1 MVKLDPYKFEF
12 NKTDLLILS
21 QLDEKKIPIR
31 LGLIRPNRFP
41 LVISLWYYADNG
53 KIYCATKKDALIVK
67 YITNNS
73 RCSFELAADN
83 PPYRGIRGYGI
94 CHINLDSGKQVLDK
108 LMNKYLN
115 EKQTKLKQ
123 YLTTNNDR
131 EVALEITPH
140 SVSGYD
146 YTKRMSTE
154 Y

>member
-1 MVKLDPYKFEF
+1 MAKLDPYKFEF

-31 LGLIRPNRFP
+31 LGLIRSNEFP
-41 LVISLWYYADNG
+41 LVISLWYYTDNE

-67 YITNNS
+67 YITHNS

-94 CHINLDSGKQVLDK
+94 CHINPDSGKQILEK
-108 LMNKYLN
+108 LMNKYLS

-123 YLTTNNDR
+123 YLTAHNDR
-131 EVALEITPH
+131 EVALEIIPY
-140 SVSGYD
+140 SVSSYD
-146 YTKRMSTE
+146 YTRRMSAD
-154 Y
+154 